1 VVIGRFRGGRRAR
14 EGEQTQVAVEA
25 ARGKFLVEESPE
37 IVLVLDDRDVVV
49 AASRRAR
56 DSLAGVEEG
65 RRVPAELLHEDAE
78 RLPVV
83 VPYQVDGRQERLVYL
98 SSHSGELAAYEELR
112 AGFTAAVSHELRTPL
127 ARLLVLLETAELPG
141 ADTAEAIA
149 QARAEVGQIGEL
161 IDDVLFLSEL
171 ETGREVV
178 SLGTT
183 HACPTL
189 RGVAEETAERAARA
203 GVQVVVDC
211 DEEVEVPMRPRMLR
225 VLASNLTENAIRYA
239 GEGTTFVLR
248 AVRNDGRVLVQ
259 GADDG
264 PGVGDDDLPRLF
276 ERFYRADRARSTRG
290 TGLGLAIVKHIVVS
304 AGGTVEASRTPGG
317 GLTVTCSF
325 PA

>member
-1 VVIGRFRGGRRAR
+1 VVIRPFRRGRRAPR
-14 EGEQTQVAVEA
+14 VEPDGLAVEA
-25 ARGKFLVEESPE
+25 ARGRYLVEESPE
-37 IVLVLDDRDVVV
+37 IVLVLDEHDVVV

-56 DSLAGVEEG
+56 DSVAGVEEG
-65 RRVPAELLHEDAE
+65 QPVPAELLHEDAE
-78 RLPVV
+78 RLAVV
-83 VPYQVDGRQERLVYL
+83 VPYQVDGHQERLVYL

-127 ARLLVLLETAELPG
+127 ARVLVLLENAELPG
-141 ADTAEAIA
+141 ADTAQALA

-189 RGVAEETAERAARA
+189 QEVIAEVGERAGRA
-203 GVQVVVDC
+203 GVQLVLEC
-211 DEEVEVPMRPRMLR
+211 DEVLELQMRPRMLR
-225 VLASNLTENAIRYA
+225 VVAANLVENAIRYA
-239 GEGTTFVLR
+239 GEGTTFRLR
-248 AVRNDGRVLVQ
+248 LVREDGRIVLQ
-259 GADDG
+259 AADDG
-264 PGVGDDDLPRLF
+264 PGVTDDDLPRLF

-304 AGGTVEASRTPGG
+304 AGGTVDASRTQGG

>member
-1 VVIGRFRGGRRAR
+1 VVIGRFRGGSRGHR
-14 EGEQTQVAVEA
+14 GEDDAMAVEA
-25 ARGKFLVEESPE
+25 ARGRYLVEESPE
-37 IVLVLDDRDVVV
+37 IVLVLDDQDVVV

-56 DSLAGVEEG
+56 DSLAGVAEG
-65 RRVPAELLHEDAE
+65 ERLPAELLDEDAE
-78 RLPVV
+78 RTPVV

-127 ARLLVLLETAELPG
+127 ARVLVLLENAELPG
-141 ADTAEAIA
+141 ADTAQALA

-183 HACPTL
+183 QACPTL
-189 RGVAEETAERAARA
+189 QEVIAEVGERAERA
-203 GVQVVVDC
+203 GVQLVLEC
-211 DEEVEVPMRPRMLR
+211 DEVLELPMRPRMLR
-225 VLASNLTENAIRYA
+225 VVAANLVENAIRYA
-239 GEGTTFVLR
+239 GEGTTFRLR
-248 AVRNDGRVLVQ
+248 LVREDGRIVLQ
-259 GADDG
+259 AADDG
-264 PGVGDDDLPRLF
+264 PGVTDDDLPRLF
-276 ERFYRADRARSTRG
+276 ERFYRADHARSTRG

-304 AGGTVEASRTPGG
+304 AGGTVDASRTQGG